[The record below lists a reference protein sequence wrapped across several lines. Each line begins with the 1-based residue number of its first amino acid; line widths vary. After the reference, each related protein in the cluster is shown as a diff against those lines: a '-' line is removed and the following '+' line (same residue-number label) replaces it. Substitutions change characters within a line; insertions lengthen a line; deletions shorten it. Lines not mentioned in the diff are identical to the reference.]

1 MKKFFATLMT
11 VTMVAGMLAGC
22 GSAKEQPATGSTSA
36 EPNAASTAGA
46 PLKIGMTGPLTGDN
60 SAYGIAVR
68 GGMQVAV
75 DEINA
80 KGGLQIDFRAEDDEA
95 DVSDKAV
102 AAYNTLKDWG
112 MQLFAGAT
120 TTGSSLTLAAET
132 ANDEIFMLTPS
143 ASAVDVAMT
152 NTLKDWGM
160 QLFAGATTTGSSLT
174 LAAETANDEIF
185 MLTPSAS
192 AVDVAMTG
200 TNVHQMCF
208 TDPNQGA
215 SAAELMAQKWPDAT
229 IGMIYDSSD
238 AYSSG
243 VAEGFL
249 AKAQELNLNVAVS
262 DAAFTADNKADL
274 STQVTKCKDAGCD
287 LVFLPFYYAE
297 ASRVLTYANSIGYK
311 PTFFGCDG
319 DLSTQVTKCKDA
331 GCDLVF
337 LPFYYAEASRVLT
350 YANSIG
356 YKPTFFGCDGMD
368 GILTVEGF
376 NHELAEG
383 LVLMTPF
390 DANATDERTVA
401 FVEQFKAN
409 NDGLV
414 PNQFA
419 ADGYDVIYALYDAC
433 VAAGIDG
440 STAPQDVAF
449 VEQFKANNDG
459 LVPNQFAA
467 DGYDVIYA
475 LYDACV
481 AAGID
486 GSTAPQDA
494 CTKLCEQFQSMTF
507 DGLTGKDMSWDAN
520 GMISKAPAAVVV
532 TDGVYVPMA

>member
-22 GSAKEQPATGSTSA
+22 GRAKEQPATGSTSA

-102 AAYNTLKDWG
+102 AAY
-112 MQLFAGAT
+112 
-120 TTGSSLTLAAET
+120 
-132 ANDEIFMLTPS
+132 
-143 ASAVDVAMT
+143 

-274 STQVTKCKDAGCD
+274 STQVTKCK
-287 LVFLPFYYAE
+287 
-297 ASRVLTYANSIGYK
+297 IGRAH
-311 PTFFGCDG
+311 
-319 DLSTQVTKCKDA
+319 V
-331 GCDLVF
+331 
-337 LPFYYAEASRVLT
+337 
-350 YANSIG
+350 
-356 YKPTFFGCDGMD
+356 
-368 GILTVEGF
+368 
-376 NHELAEG
+376 
-383 LVLMTPF
+383 
-390 DANATDERTVA
+390 
-401 FVEQFKAN
+401 
-409 NDGLV
+409 
-414 PNQFA
+414 
-419 ADGYDVIYALYDAC
+419 
-433 VAAGIDG
+433 
-440 STAPQDVAF
+440 
-449 VEQFKANNDG
+449 
-459 LVPNQFAA
+459 
-467 DGYDVIYA
+467 
-475 LYDACV
+475 
-481 AAGID
+481 
-486 GSTAPQDA
+486 
-494 CTKLCEQFQSMTF
+494 
-507 DGLTGKDMSWDAN
+507 
-520 GMISKAPAAVVV
+520 
-532 TDGVYVPMA
+532 